1 MKLFLK
7 MLLLAAV
14 ASATVALAQ
23 VSSKYKD
30 IVVLQP
36 QDLPQDARIAGQSM
50 DLHSLGNGRTYLY
63 IEQQQLGRLV
73 ILDVTDPARIKQVG
87 FTSLQIPAA
96 FYFSSPLGDFADLV
110 CFRDHPGFAVMNFKN
125 PKNPELTTSSALAQG
140 DLVQA
145 INVHGLLMTSVGQP
159 ACGESPQD
167 YNIVDS
173 SHPQAPRV
181 LDTVRNVQKTLVRA
195 ETGTTFL
202 LGEDGL
208 TVVRRPTQEAT
219 FLAESTYTN

>member
-7 MLLLAAV
+7 MLLLAAT
-14 ASATVALAQ
+14 ASATVAFAQ
-23 VSSKYKD
+23 VASKYKD

-36 QDLPQDARIAGQSM
+36 QDLPEIARIAGQSM

-63 IEQQQLGRLV
+63 VEQQQLGRLV

-87 FTSLQIPAA
+87 LTSLQIPAA

-110 CFRDHPGFAVMNFKN
+110 CFRDHPGFAVMDFKN
-125 PKNPELTTSSALAQG
+125 PKNPQLTMPSALAQE
-140 DLVQA
+140 DQA
-145 INVHGLLMTSVGQP
+145 QVINAHGLLMTSAGQP
-159 ACGESPQD
+159 ACGESPRD

-173 SHPQAPRV
+173 SNPLAPRI
-181 LDTVRNVQKTLVRA
+181 LDKVRNVQKTLVRA

-202 LGEDGL
+202 LGEEGL
-208 TVVRRPTQEAT
+208 TVVRRPNQEAT
-219 FLAESTYTN
+219 YLAESTYTN